1 MSILRFTP
9 PMIFKLEKQVVP
21 FNNFDVLPSPFVHDQ
36 INFSCSYEKKLTSE
50 DYDGG
55 YVVIKN

>member
-1 MSILRFTP
+1 
-9 PMIFKLEKQVVP
+9 MIFKLEKQVVP

-50 DYDGG
+50 DYDGR
-55 YVVIKN
+55 YEVSKN